1 MKSDDREDS
10 RNIGDW
16 RYLETSRRARKDID
30 IDEDR
35 ADHPSLKAPWERI
48 GEIDKTAFEKLRDDG
63 KNRG

>member
-35 ADHPSLKAPWERI
+35 ANHASLKAPWERI
-48 GEIDKTAFEKLRDDG
+48 GEIDETAL
-63 KNRG
+63 